1 MTQLSVFFGGFFC
14 FFAVSEQDSET
25 METSQQEPRT
35 PSEESS
41 PVTCALTLKELYQHP
56 SPLEFL

>member
-1 MTQLSVFFGGFFC
+1 MFCLFGFS
-14 FFAVSEQDSET
+14 AVSEQDSET

-41 PVTCALTLKELYQHP
+41 PVMCTILH
-56 SPLEFL
+56 